1 MNRRRNPEHPA
12 SGLTDEKMLR
22 LACVGMCGEFAVALH
37 RVYGYPL
44 AAFFE
49 VGPDGYDEGDFTLAH
64 AFAKHPSRKVVD
76 SAGVRAKTAMKA
88 ETLTSGGKLEE
99 HPTTEGDIDALS
111 MSGLDEDVVAH
122 AMDYVRA
129 HPEVY
134 GPAATAVRRNPGFLG
149 TLGLMGGA
157 FVGGLVVE
165 RQRGYAQ
172 KAETRARG
180 LIASMKKA
188 PASPFEKK
196 PAPQAVKNDLSW
208 SQVESPDGKGYFHTR
223 RMNGVEYVVFERVY
237 SDGSQHVYLE
247 VGPRYER
254 ILAPNGKENGWKTV
268 AAAKKAAEK
277 LAAAQK
283 EAEKVTGLHGPKKNP
298 APRRR
303 NPDMAKLSAEIPEFQ
318 RLLDLAP
325 AMYEAVDQ
333 SFWDD
338 EDRDG
343 AAKMLAEI
351 LTSEGYK
358 VLGYG
363 GSRVVVQIDKK
374 YAAKVAAYD
383 DGIRQNEDESGLW
396 GILSREAHD
405 LTRLVMPAY
414 DVSGDGLV
422 LLTEVA
428 VPCTSKNKAKCSKMV
443 KDARAKLG
451 SHSLTRKLGD
461 VDWDFNWG
469 FHNGVFKLLDY
480 GS

>member
-1 MNRRRNPEHPA
+1 MATRRRRKNA
-12 SGLTDEKMLR
+12 
-22 LACVGMCGEFAVALH
+22 
-37 RVYGYPL
+37 
-44 AAFFE
+44 
-49 VGPDGYDEGDFTLAH
+49 
-64 AFAKHPSRKVVD
+64 SRKAAPTMQD
-76 SAGVRAKTAMKA
+76 ELRAYEAWWA
-88 ETLTSGGKLEE
+88 AANPLG
-99 HPTTEGDIDALS
+99 
-111 MSGLDEDVVAH
+111 VVAD
-122 AMDYVRA
+122 AGTAYFAGNQRFQMVRVDLDTGGVA
-129 HPEVY
+129 TSATSLGDRKPLKVGDKVRVLGVGAPNAIVY
-134 GPAATAVRRNPGFLG
+134 RLSEYARKNPGFLG
-149 TLGLMGGA
+149 TLGLMSGA

-180 LIASMKKA
+180 LIASAKKA
-188 PASPFEKK
+188 VASPFEKK
-196 PAPQAVKNDLSW
+196 PAAQAVKNDLSW
-208 SQVESPDGKGYFHTR
+208 SQVESPDDKGYFHIR
-223 RMNGVEYVVFERVY
+223 WMNSVEYIVFERVY
-237 SDGSQHVYLE
+237 SDGSRQVFLE

-254 ILAPNGKENGWKTV
+254 VLAPNGKEDGWKTV
-268 AAAKKAAEK
+268 AAAKRAAEA
-277 LAAAQK
+277 LAAAQR
-283 EAEKVTGLHGPKKNP
+283 EAEKVTGLRGPKKNP
-298 APRRR
+298 APRRS
-303 NPDMAKLSAEIPEFQ
+303 NPDMAKLSAQIPEFQ

-338 EDRDG
+338 EYRNG
-343 AAKMLAEI
+343 ATKMLAEI
-351 LTSEGYK
+351 LESEGYK

-363 GSRVVVQIDKK
+363 GSRVVVQIGKK

-396 GILSREAHD
+396 GILSREAPD
-405 LTRLVMPAY
+405 LTRLVMPTY

-428 VPCTSKNKAKCSKMV
+428 VPCTSKNKAECSKMV